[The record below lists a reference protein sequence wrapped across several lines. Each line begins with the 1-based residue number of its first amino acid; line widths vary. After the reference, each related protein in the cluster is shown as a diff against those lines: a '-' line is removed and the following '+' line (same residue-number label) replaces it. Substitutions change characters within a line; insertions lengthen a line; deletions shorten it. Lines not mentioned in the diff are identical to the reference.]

1 MTNPFG
7 TKACSVYVLVKTK
20 HAGRM
25 IQLTHRVV
33 NPKHPRLGDWAYR
46 NCTPGQRR
54 STGFISVAELE
65 RSWKWVQD
73 L

>member
-7 TKACSVYVLVKTK
+7 VKEYSVYVCNKGTRLGKL
-20 HAGRM
+20 
-25 IQLTHRVV
+25 IELTHRVV
-33 NPKHPRLGDWAYR
+33 NPQHPRFGDWAYR

-65 RSWKWVQD
+65 RNWKWVFDQ
-73 L
+73 